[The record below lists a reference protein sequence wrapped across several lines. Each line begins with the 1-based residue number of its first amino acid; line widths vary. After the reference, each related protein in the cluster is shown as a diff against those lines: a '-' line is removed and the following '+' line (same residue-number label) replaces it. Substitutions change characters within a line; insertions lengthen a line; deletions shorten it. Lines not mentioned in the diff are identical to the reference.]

1 MRLRTIAII
10 IAGISIASTLVDVAA
25 QGYPGRGGHGGGSR
39 ESTAPRESRRDSPMP
54 TFQDPFGALERE
66 LPSLK
71 VDIMISAEQL
81 DDWRVFERD
90 VRDIAEMERARR
102 RHLMALKD
110 SGEKPPTTLTLI
122 GSLTEDA
129 RLRAEA
135 AQDLQRHLETLYAKL
150 DDAQRRT
157 LDRRTIQSQTDPLG
171 AASSERDSGTSRRQ

>member
-39 ESTAPRESRRDSPMP
+39 ESTAPRESRRDSPTP

-81 DDWRVFERD
+81 DD

-110 SGEKPPTTLTLI
+110 SGEKPPTALTLI